1 MWRNPLPWGKP
12 SPGPSL
18 LRPGTKDILTKRAGD
33 VPGRVGL
40 GPGKGF
46 FTSLRSVVVTG
57 EGEKPQPRQLT
68 RIRVQNGC

>member
-1 MWRNPLPWGKP
+1 MWRNLLPWGKP

-18 LRPGTKDILTKRAGD
+18 LRPGTKGVLTKPAGD

-57 EGEKPQPRQLT
+57 EGEKPQPCQLT
-68 RIRVQNGC
+68 RI